1 MPQIWKNAINIRF
14 QGSTSQPKFLWTDR
28 GKGFYRPGDGII
40 TGGFKAALRE
50 HGLKAIHG
58 DDASIQPGQLQEV
71 MLHETAVS
79 WIRFRLARTVPA
91 KAWEEDRATYT
102 ARLKAVCKD
111 INEQLDVDALCRRL
125 PSRIQDVVDAE
136 GDRISK

>member
-1 MPQIWKNAINIRF
+1 MPPNTA
-14 QGSTSQPKFLWTDR
+14 PKAR
-28 GKGFYRPGDGII
+28 AKGKA
-40 TGGFKAALRE
+40 KASAKR
-50 HGLKAIHG
+50 KAKAKEI
-58 DDASIQPGQLQEV
+58 

-79 WIRFRLARTVPA
+79 WIRFRLARSVPA

-102 ARLKAVCKD
+102 ARLKAVCKE

>member
-1 MPQIWKNAINIRF
+1 
-14 QGSTSQPKFLWTDR
+14 
-28 GKGFYRPGDGII
+28 
-40 TGGFKAALRE
+40 
-50 HGLKAIHG
+50 
-58 DDASIQPGQLQEV
+58 

-91 KAWEEDRATYT
+91 KDRATYT